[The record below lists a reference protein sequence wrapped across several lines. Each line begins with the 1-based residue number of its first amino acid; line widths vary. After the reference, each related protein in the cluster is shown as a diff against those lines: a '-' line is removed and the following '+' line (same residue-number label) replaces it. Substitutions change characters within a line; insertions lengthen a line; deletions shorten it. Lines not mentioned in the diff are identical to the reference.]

1 MCQEG
6 GQRETQDWGR
16 FFRIQVIPGLI
27 GAAIVGTLFYIVFD
41 VSWLGA
47 ISYGVAFAVLSALAR
62 LFWKAFR
69 RA

>member
-1 MCQEG
+1 VYEEDR
-6 GQRETQDWGR
+6 QRETQHWRR
-16 FFRIQVIPGLI
+16 FFRIQVIPSLI

-41 VSWLGA
+41 LSWLGA
-47 ISYGVAFAVLSALAR
+47 ISYGVMFAVLSASAR